1 MNKENNSIYNIE
13 DIQFANL
20 ISKVAESIDYRGD
33 SRDIPNRFVS
43 ELSSIKESVFGALK
57 TKNVDTILDATISLE
72 TYLSDIS
79 TARGEFG
86 FETEES
92 ICELIEKYDEQ
103 INKLDNNTELDE
115 YIVIYKSLLNDIS
128 AFNVNLYE
136 SFMILLSRLDLLIS
150 RWVNGFSY
158 FL

>member
-1 MNKENNSIYNIE
+1 MNKENNRITNIE

-20 ISKVAESIDYRGD
+20 ISEVAESIDYRGRT
-33 SRDIPNRFVS
+33 RDIPNHSVS
-43 ELSSIKESVFGALK
+43 ELSSIKESVLSALK
-57 TKNVDTILDATISLE
+57 TKNVDTILDATLPLE
-72 TYLSDIS
+72 NYLSDVS
-79 TARGEFG
+79 TTRGEFG

-103 INKLDNNTELDE
+103 INKLNNNTELDK
-115 YIVIYKSLLNDIS
+115 YIVIYESLLNDIS

-150 RWVNGFSY
+150 R
-158 FL
+158 

>member
-1 MNKENNSIYNIE
+1 MNKENNSISSIE

-20 ISKVAESIDYRGD
+20 LSKVAESIDYKGGL
-33 SRDIPNRFVS
+33 RDISNRSVS
-43 ELSSIKESVFGALK
+43 ELSSIKESVLSALK
-57 TKNVDTILDATISLE
+57 TKNVDTILDATIKLE
-72 TYLSDIS
+72 TYLSDMS
-79 TARGEFG
+79 TTRGEFG

-92 ICELIEKYDEQ
+92 ICELIEKYSEQ
-103 INKLDNNTELDE
+103 IDGLDNNTELDE

-150 RWVNGFSY
+150 R
-158 FL
+158 

>member
-1 MNKENNSIYNIE
+1 MNKENNRITNIE

-20 ISKVAESIDYRGD
+20 ISEVAESIDYKGRT
-33 SRDIPNRFVS
+33 RDISTHSVS
-43 ELSSIKESVFGALK
+43 ELSSIKESVLSALK
-57 TKNVDTILDATISLE
+57 TKNVDIILDATLPLE
-72 TYLSDIS
+72 NYLSDVS

-115 YIVIYKSLLNDIS
+115 YIVIYESLLNDIS

-150 RWVNGFSY
+150 R
-158 FL
+158 

>member
-1 MNKENNSIYNIE
+1 MNKENNSISSIE

-20 ISKVAESIDYRGD
+20 LSKVAESIDYKEGL
-33 SRDIPNRFVS
+33 RDISNRSVS
-43 ELSSIKESVFGALK
+43 ELSSIKESVLSALK
-57 TKNVDTILDATISLE
+57 TKNVDTILDATIKLE
-72 TYLSDIS
+72 TYLSDMS
-79 TARGEFG
+79 TTRGEFG

-92 ICELIEKYDEQ
+92 ICELIEKYSEQ
-103 INKLDNNTELDE
+103 IDGLDNNTELDE

-150 RWVNGFSY
+150 R
-158 FL
+158 

>member
-1 MNKENNSIYNIE
+1 MNKENNSISSIE

-20 ISKVAESIDYRGD
+20 LSKVAESIDYKGD
-33 SRDIPNRFVS
+33 LRDIPNHSVS
-43 ELSSIKESVFGALK
+43 ELSSIKESVLSALK
-57 TKNVDTILDATISLE
+57 TKNVDTILDATIKLE
-72 TYLSDIS
+72 TYLSDMS
-79 TARGEFG
+79 TTRGEFG

-92 ICELIEKYDEQ
+92 ICELIEKYSEQ
-103 INKLDNNTELDE
+103 IDGLDNNTELDE

-150 RWVNGFSY
+150 R
-158 FL
+158 

>member
-1 MNKENNSIYNIE
+1 MNKENNNISNIE

-20 ISKVAESIDYRGD
+20 VSKVAESIDYRGRT
-33 SRDIPNRFVS
+33 RDIPNHSVS
-43 ELSSIKESVFGALK
+43 ELSSIKESVLSALK
-57 TKNVDTILDATISLE
+57 TKNVDTILDATLPLE
-72 TYLSDIS
+72 NYLSDVS
-79 TARGEFG
+79 TTRGEFG

-103 INKLDNNTELDE
+103 IDKLNDNTELDE
-115 YIVIYKSLLNDIS
+115 YIVIYESLLNDIS

-150 RWVNGFSY
+150 R
-158 FL
+158 

>member
-1 MNKENNSIYNIE
+1 MNKENNSISSIE

-20 ISKVAESIDYRGD
+20 ISKVAESIDYKRRT
-33 SRDIPNRFVS
+33 RDISNHSVS
-43 ELSSIKESVFGALK
+43 ELSSIKESVLSALK

-103 INKLDNNTELDE
+103 IDKLNDNTELDE
-115 YIVIYKSLLNDIS
+115 YIVIYESLLNDIS

-150 RWVNGFSY
+150 R
-158 FL
+158 

>member
-1 MNKENNSIYNIE
+1 MNKENNSISSIE

-20 ISKVAESIDYRGD
+20 LSKVAESIDYKGGL
-33 SRDIPNRFVS
+33 RDISNRSVS
-43 ELSSIKESVFGALK
+43 ELSSIKESVLSALK
-57 TKNVDTILDATISLE
+57 TKNVDAILDATLPLE
-72 TYLSDIS
+72 NYLSDVS
-79 TARGEFG
+79 TTRGEFG

-103 INKLDNNTELDE
+103 ISKLNNNTELDE
-115 YIVIYKSLLNDIS
+115 YIVIYESLLNDIS

-150 RWVNGFSY
+150 R
-158 FL
+158 

>member
-33 SRDIPNRFVS
+33 SRDIPDHSVS
-43 ELSSIKESVFGALK
+43 ELSSIKESVFAALK

-72 TYLSDIS
+72 TYLSDMS
-79 TARGEFG
+79 TTRGEFG

-103 INKLDNNTELDE
+103 IEKIE
-115 YIVIYKSLLNDIS
+115 IS
-128 AFNVNLYE
+128 Y
-136 SFMILLSRLDLLIS
+136 
-150 RWVNGFSY
+150 
-158 FL
+158 

>member
-1 MNKENNSIYNIE
+1 MNKENNNNISNIE

-20 ISKVAESIDYRGD
+20 ISEVAESIDYKGRT
-33 SRDIPNRFVS
+33 RDISAHSVS
-43 ELSSIKESVFGALK
+43 ELSSIKESVLSALK
-57 TKNVDTILDATISLE
+57 TKNVDTILDATLPLE
-72 TYLSDIS
+72 NYLSDVS

-115 YIVIYKSLLNDIS
+115 YIVIYESLLNDIS

-150 RWVNGFSY
+150 R
-158 FL
+158 

>member
-33 SRDIPNRFVS
+33 SRDIPNRSVS
-43 ELSSIKESVFGALK
+43 ELSSIKESVLSALK

-103 INKLDNNTELDE
+103 INKLDNNTGLDE

-150 RWVNGFSY
+150 RKGLLNANY
-158 FL
+158 

>member
-1 MNKENNSIYNIE
+1 MNKENNSISSIE

-20 ISKVAESIDYRGD
+20 ISKVAESIDYKGGL
-33 SRDIPNRFVS
+33 RDISNRSVS
-43 ELSSIKESVFGALK
+43 ELSSIKESVLSALK
-57 TKNVDTILDATISLE
+57 TKNVDTILDATIKLE
-72 TYLSDIS
+72 TYLSDMS

-92 ICELIEKYDEQ
+92 ICELIEKYSEQ
-103 INKLDNNTELDE
+103 IDGLDNNTELDE

-150 RWVNGFSY
+150 R
-158 FL
+158 